1 MADAREAVMSDEVHL
16 VRTRVSCRFDSC
28 NACVAYVCWCVGAN
42 TCVCGLVG
50 CCHVL
55 GCLDRTQPTHTHT
68 HTHTLAHEL
77 QKNPCVRLYL
87 RQTSS
92 RMFTEL
98 VKGSAVQE
106 SGIGCSHVC
115 RDGISQAMATACV
128 AIDLWC
134 DDGAR
139 QLARQESVARASL
152 GPA

>member
-1 MADAREAVMSDEVHL
+1 MQCLCCICLS
-16 VRTRVSCRFDSC
+16 VRRCQHV
-28 NACVAYVCWCVGAN
+28 CVGWLLSRA
-42 TCVCGLVG
+42 GL
-50 CCHVL
+50 L
-55 GCLDRTQPTHTHT
+55 GQDTTDTHT

-98 VKGSAVQE
+98 VKGLAVQE

-115 RDGISQAMATACV
+115 RDGISQAMGTACV

-134 DDGAR
+134 DDDAR

-152 GPA
+152 GPASKPIHAPLAWPRPPAVVVFCSC